1 MLWNLN
7 LRTFKRYKGTKVNFK
22 TKNRDQ
28 INSSESLDK
37 FQIVNVIF
45 LMRVRTRKQTRF
57 HIQIHCRMLRVSN
70 KVSMENLMK
79 IKRKWWKNLKNL
91 KQKLTKPTRL
101 FKFASWL
108 VSRVSSKKPRSTNLT
123 KKSLLLISMIQLEM
137 RVWLP
142 KKYIVVKYL
151 I

>member
-37 FQIVNVIF
+37 FQIVNVIY

-123 KKSLLLISMIQLEM
+123 KKSLLLILMIQLEM

>member
-123 KKSLLLISMIQLEM
+123 KKSLLLILMIQLEM